1 MSEIF
6 IVNDFAGVQKGTKD
20 NPYSVKTASEFDAL
34 IASQIYDENHWH
46 RRGTIINLG
55 GGEFLTGGCYEWGPF
70 ANYDRPRI
78 GPDWQ
83 IIGTGPDTIIS
94 LDPNAIPDEQVNDWP
109 LHILCSAGQWQQY
122 LWWGRE
128 AEWAALAPE
137 DLWKGLS
144 QGQLVKDL
152 TLRLNYSKLIDR
164 WIGKGFSLKLS
175 GAVLQGHG
183 AACENVSVRDF
194 GAHRTTDKDGQLV
207 GAGAESFPL
216 IIAGAVDGFDRNK
229 LAKLSNTDYVYD
241 SHLTDEQS
249 AHHTGCKFYEFSDAD
264 SNDQVSLCVITTS
277 IGQPSL
283 PSNSAGDDV
292 APYVHHFRKFAYQKN
307 NTADLP
313 TSSALANQVQ
323 GFTQYQTLRGDCSS
337 NLTRNVSAGYY
348 SDFYKSQGVDVHDN
362 QFLRCIRGA
371 AFLLSPSGPDYQN
384 FTSEGHKVRRNII
397 TQVPINVG
405 NDWNAGVLLWKFTP
419 DKGDMKTRYMRNFI
433 VGGQGDEN
441 TISIDGAVG
450 VGNIGIKADGIDGLD
465 ASTNKIS
472 VVYSN
477 RTVVAIRCTAAK
489 LPPEKPSLWRRFIN
503 FFKHL
508 FGR

>member
-1 MSEIF
+1 
-6 IVNDFAGVQKGTKD
+6 
-20 NPYSVKTASEFDAL
+20 
-34 IASQIYDENHWH
+34 
-46 RRGTIINLG
+46 
-55 GGEFLTGGCYEWGPF
+55 
-70 ANYDRPRI
+70 
-78 GPDWQ
+78 
-83 IIGTGPDTIIS
+83 
-94 LDPNAIPDEQVNDWP
+94 
-109 LHILCSAGQWQQY
+109 
-122 LWWGRE
+122 
-128 AEWAALAPE
+128 
-137 DLWKGLS
+137 
-144 QGQLVKDL
+144 
-152 TLRLNYSKLIDR
+152 
-164 WIGKGFSLKLS
+164 
-175 GAVLQGHG
+175 
-183 AACENVSVRDF
+183 
-194 GAHRTTDKDGQLV
+194 
-207 GAGAESFPL
+207 
-216 IIAGAVDGFDRNK
+216 
-229 LAKLSNTDYVYD
+229 
-241 SHLTDEQS
+241 
-249 AHHTGCKFYEFSDAD
+249 
-264 SNDQVSLCVITTS
+264 
-277 IGQPSL
+277 
-283 PSNSAGDDV
+283 
-292 APYVHHFRKFAYQKN
+292 
-307 NTADLP
+307 
-313 TSSALANQVQ
+313 VQ